1 MIILFDSTGHPTI
14 SGVGF
19 SEGGDYACLF
29 YLPGDKDASEH
40 GTAAF
45 VSSTALRCKL
55 DLDVEGACLCA
66 SSDETLKW
74 FIQLFP
80 CAVCTNAFQYKKKY
94 NYCRTLRKTLFDIFF
109 FWGFSI
115 YSINVRSHSCSI
127 R

>member
-55 DLDVEGACLCA
+55 DLDAEGACLCA

-80 CAVCTNAFQYKKKY
+80 CAVCTNAFQYKK
-94 NYCRTLRKTLFDIFF
+94 NIIIVGHSLTFFF